1 MEPIG
6 LSFKD
11 AGIFLGGNEKPLSRT
26 SLYRMLERNQL
37 EGVKINGRTLIMV
50 DSLKA
55 YVANAPRLGMAA

>member
-11 AGIFLGGNEKPLSRT
+11 AGIFLGGTEKPLSRA
-26 SLYRMLERNQL
+26 SLYRMLGRKEL
-37 EGVKINGRTLIMV
+37 EGVKVNGRTLIMV

-55 YVANAPRLGMAA
+55 YVANAPRLRVAA